1 MAESGGTAEDPSEPE
16 HMAGTRPQANYRPS
30 CATYPGTLYQMD
42 LGRGRGGRC
51 GEIAVAPVIFLIG
64 GWRSEFGGAADPS
77 AAPAAGKGGDPSVT
91 ANAEEPH
98 WGTGPAG
105 EWRPIPDPTK
115 LTTEQLRREVATL
128 REILE
133 TRLDGM
139 DRATALATEL
149 ASVHVTGVRKEIEQI
164 RGRLREE
171 AATQVEQLR
180 ELLETR
186 LDGMGRA
193 IALQFTERDVRAD
206 QAAETAPQA
215 LGSAMSAQKELVEQQ
230 NDANSA
236 ATAKAEASFT
246 KQIDQIGMII
256 QTMEKATDARI
267 TELKERIDRG
277 EGLTTGAAGS
287 RSERAQVTGQIL
299 MMLSVLAAVIGLLIL
314 AFRH

>member
-1 MAESGGTAEDPSEPE
+1 MRPCLLAGCVEYYCRYNQLKWLGVTVPRGPE
-16 HMAGTRPQANYRPS
+16 RAGTDGGHRPQANYRPS
-30 CATYPGTLYQMD
+30 CATYLGTLYQMD
-42 LGRGRGGRC
+42 LGRGRADDAGRLRSPRSSSSSSVAGGH
-51 GEIAVAPVIFLIG
+51 
-64 GWRSEFGGAADPS
+64 RSRALLTHRQCQSQE
-77 AAPAAGKGGDPSVT
+77 KGGDPSVT

-98 WGTGPAG
+98 RGTGSAG

-139 DRATALATEL
+139 DRA
-149 ASVHVTGVRKEIEQI
+149 
-164 RGRLREE
+164 
-171 AATQVEQLR
+171 
-180 ELLETR
+180 
-186 LDGMGRA
+186 
-193 IALQFTERDVRAD
+193 IALQFTERDVRAE

-215 LGSAMSAQKELVEQQ
+215 LGSALSAQKELVAQQ

-246 KQIDQIGMII
+246 KQIDQIGTII
-256 QTMEKATDARI
+256 ETMEKATDARI
-267 TELKERIDRG
+267 TELKQRIDRG
-277 EGLTTGAAGS
+277 EGSTTGAAGS
-287 RSERAQVTGQIL
+287 RSERAQVTSQIL

>member
-1 MAESGGTAEDPSEPE
+1 M
-16 HMAGTRPQANYRPS
+16 
-30 CATYPGTLYQMD
+30 
-42 LGRGRGGRC
+42 
-51 GEIAVAPVIFLIG
+51 
-64 GWRSEFGGAADPS
+64 
-77 AAPAAGKGGDPSVT
+77 T

-98 WGTGPAG
+98 WGSGPPG

-115 LTTEQLRREVATL
+115 LTTEQLRREVSRL

-139 DRATALATEL
+139 DRATEL
-149 ASVHVTGVRKEIEQI
+149 ASAHVTGVRKEIEQI

-171 AATQVEQLR
+171 TATQVEQLR

-186 LDGMGRA
+186 LDGMDRA
-193 IALQFTERDVRAD
+193 IALQFTERDVRAE
-206 QAAETAPQA
+206 QAAESAPQA
-215 LGSAMSAQKELVEQQ
+215 LGSALSAQKELVAQQ

-246 KQIDQIGMII
+246 KQIDQIGTII

-277 EGLTTGAAGS
+277 EGSTAGATGS

>member
-1 MAESGGTAEDPSEPE
+1 M
-16 HMAGTRPQANYRPS
+16 
-30 CATYPGTLYQMD
+30 
-42 LGRGRGGRC
+42 
-51 GEIAVAPVIFLIG
+51 
-64 GWRSEFGGAADPS
+64 
-77 AAPAAGKGGDPSVT
+77 T

-98 WGTGPAG
+98 WGTGPPG
-105 EWRPIPDPTK
+105 QWRPIPDPTK
-115 LTTEQLRREVATL
+115 LTTEQLRHEVATL

-139 DRATALATEL
+139 DRATEL
-149 ASVHVTGVRKEIEQI
+149 ASAHVTGVRKEIEQI

-171 AATQVEQLR
+171 TATQVAQLR

-186 LDGMGRA
+186 LDGMDRA
-193 IALQFTERDVRAD
+193 IGLQFTERDFRAE
-206 QAAETAPQA
+206 QVAESAPQA
-215 LGSAMSAQKELVEQQ
+215 LGSALSAQKELVAQQ

-246 KQIDQIGMII
+246 KQIDQISTII
-256 QTMEKATDARI
+256 QTMEKAADARI

-277 EGLTTGAAGS
+277 EGSTAGAAGS
-287 RSERAQVTGQIL
+287 RSERAQVTSQIL

>member
-1 MAESGGTAEDPSEPE
+1 MR
-16 HMAGTRPQANYRPS
+16 HPS
-30 CATYPGTLYQMD
+30 CATHLGTLYQMD
-42 LGRGRGGRC
+42 LGRGRAERR

-64 GWRSEFGGAADPS
+64 GWRTQFGGAADRQRQS
-77 AAPAAGKGGDPSVT
+77 QEKGGDPSVT
-91 ANAEEPH
+91 ANAEEPR
-98 WGTGPAG
+98 WGTGPPG

-115 LTTEQLRREVATL
+115 LTTEQLRREVGTL

-139 DRATALATEL
+139 DRATKM
-149 ASVHVTGVRKEIEQI
+149 ASAHLNGISEEIEQI

-171 AATQVEQLR
+171 TAAQVAQLR

-186 LDGMGRA
+186 LDGMDRA
-193 IALQFTERDVRAD
+193 IGLQFTERDVRAN
-206 QAAETAPQA
+206 QVAEAAPQA
-215 LGSAMSAQKELVEQQ
+215 LGSALSAQKELVAQQ

-236 ATAKAEASFT
+236 ATAKAEANFT
-246 KQIDQIGMII
+246 KQIDQIGTII

-277 EGLTTGAAGS
+277 EGSTAGAVGS
-287 RSERAQVTGQIL
+287 RSERAQVTSQIL